1 MLRLLAAA
9 NRVLRRESTVSLA
22 NIINRANEIC
32 SKGVVLGQNIINLK
46 RQFRD
51 KHETGVFKFISGF
64 PHLITL
70 NIKAGRQIAP
80 FG

>member
-1 MLRLLAAA
+1 MLLAAA

-22 NIINRANEIC
+22 
-32 SKGVVLGQNIINLK
+32 NIINLK

-64 PHLITL
+64 PQLIAL
-70 NIKAGRQIAP
+70 DIKAGRQIAP